1 MNCSNTPLRLDLTQS
16 LRNGSLAG
24 CEAPY
29 RKWLDERGYTARTS
43 RAYILWLT
51 HFAKWGTE
59 LGLTCETL
67 SCATIARFIDE
78 HLPCCDCPHPVQ
90 RSRVQVR
97 AALRQLQ
104 PALVAAGFTTFVEA
118 DPNAVE
124 RELQRYDAYLR
135 DRRGLAA
142 STRLSRQKI
151 IRDLLQLTAS
161 VADRPAWQEASR
173 LRRFAAERADRW
185 SPASLGTLAGALR
198 SYLRYRRSLGDDV
211 VALLPL
217 VTSPAQWRLS
227 GLPETLSADEVES
240 VLASFGPSLPSWRR
254 GLAIAQCVARL
265 GLRSAEVVAL
275 ELEDL
280 DWDTATIRLR
290 RCKSRRVDRLPMP
303 VLVGEAMTNYLRH
316 ERPSC
321 KSRRVFV
328 RHVAPVEEPLLPGV
342 VKRAL
347 LEAYARC
354 GLPYTRVHIFRHSL
368 AARVLA
374 GGGTLKEV
382 ADLLRH
388 RHLDTTQ
395 IYAKVDLR
403 RLDAVAMPWPGSAT

>member
-1 MNCSNTPLRLDLTQS
+1 MNRPNTPLRPDLTQS

-29 RKWLDERGYTARTS
+29 RKWLDERGYATSTS
-43 RAYILWLT
+43 RAYILCLT
-51 HFAKWGTE
+51 HFAQWATE

-67 SCATIARFIDE
+67 SCSTIARFIDE
-78 HLPCCDCPHPVQ
+78 HLPCCDCPRPVQ
-90 RSRVQVR
+90 YSRAQVR

-104 PALVAAGFTTFVEA
+104 PALVAAGFTFVEA

-124 RELQRYDAYLR
+124 RELERYDAYLR
-135 DRRGLAA
+135 DRRGLAV
-142 STRLSRQKI
+142 STRLGRRRI
-151 IRDLLQLTAS
+151 IWDLLQLTAG
-161 VADRPAWQEASR
+161 VAGRPAWQEADR
-173 LRRFAAERADRW
+173 LRRFMAERADRW

-227 GLPETLSADEVES
+227 ALPETLSADEVEC
-240 VLASFGPSLPSWRR
+240 VLASFGASLPSWRR

-280 DWDTATIRLR
+280 DWDNGTIRLR

-342 VKRAL
+342 VKRTL
-347 LEAYARC
+347 LEAYTRC
-354 GLPYTRVHIFRHSL
+354 GLPYTRIHIFRHSL

-403 RLDAVAMPWPGSAT
+403 RLDAVAMPWPGSDT

>member
-1 MNCSNTPLRLDLTQS
+1 MNRSNTPLRQDLTQS

-29 RKWLDERGYTARTS
+29 RKWLDERGYAASTS
-43 RAYILWLT
+43 RAYILCVT
-51 HFAKWGTE
+51 HFARWATE

-67 SCATIARFIDE
+67 SCSTIARFIDE
-78 HLPCCDCPHPVQ
+78 HLPACDCPRPVQ
-90 RSRVQVR
+90 YSRAQVW

-104 PALVAAGFTTFVEA
+104 PAMAAAGITFVEA
-118 DPNAVE
+118 DPDAVE
-124 RELQRYDAYLR
+124 RELERYDTYLR

-142 STRLSRQKI
+142 STRLGRRKI
-151 IRDLLQLTAS
+151 IRALLQLTAG
-161 VADRPAWQEASR
+161 VAGRPAWQEANR
-173 LRRFAAERADRW
+173 LRRFVAERADRW

-198 SYLRYRRSLGDDV
+198 SYLRYRGALGDDV
-211 VALLPL
+211 VALLP
-217 VTSPAQWRLS
+217 VITSPAQWRLS
-227 GLPETLSADEVES
+227 ALPETLSADEIEC
-240 VLASFGPSLPSWRR
+240 VLASFGPSLSSWRR

-280 DWDTATIRLR
+280 DWDNGTIRLR
-290 RCKSRRVDRLPMP
+290 RGKSRRVDRLPIP
-303 VLVGEAMTNYLRH
+303 VLVGKAITNYLRH

-328 RHVAPVEEPLLPGV
+328 RHVAPVEKPLLPGV
-342 VKRAL
+342 VKRTL
-347 LEAYARC
+347 LEAYTRC
-354 GLPYTRVHIFRHSL
+354 GLPYTRIHILRHSL

-395 IYAKVDLR
+395 IYAKVDLQ
-403 RLDAVAMPWPGSAT
+403 RLDAVAMPWPGSET

>member
-1 MNCSNTPLRLDLTQS
+1 MNRSNMPLRPDLTQS
-16 LRNGSLAG
+16 LRHGSLAG

-29 RKWLDERGYTARTS
+29 RKWLDERGYATSTS
-43 RAYILWLT
+43 RAYILCLT
-51 HFAKWGTE
+51 HFAKWATE
-59 LGLTCETL
+59 LGLTCEAL
-67 SCATIARFIDE
+67 SCSTIARFIDE
-78 HLPCCDCPHPVQ
+78 HLPGCDCPRPVQ
-90 RSRVQVR
+90 YSRAQVR

-104 PALVAAGFTTFVEA
+104 PALAAAGFTFVEA
-118 DPNAVE
+118 DPNAIE
-124 RELQRYDAYLR
+124 RELERYDTYLR

-142 STRLSRQKI
+142 GTRLCRRKI
-151 IRDLLQLTAS
+151 IRDLLQLTAG
-161 VADRPAWQEASR
+161 VAGRPAWQEANR
-173 LRRFAAERADRW
+173 LRRFVAERADRW

-198 SYLRYRRSLGDDV
+198 SYLRYRGALGDDV
-211 VALLPL
+211 VALLP
-217 VTSPAQWRLS
+217 VITSPAQWRLS
-227 GLPETLSADEVES
+227 ALPETLSADEIER

-280 DWDTATIRLR
+280 DWDNGTIRLR
-290 RCKSRRVDRLPMP
+290 RGKSRRVDRLPMP
-303 VLVGEAMTNYLRH
+303 VLVGEAITHYLRH

-321 KSRRVFV
+321 QSRRVFV
-328 RHVAPVEEPLLPGV
+328 RHVAPVEKPLLPGV
-342 VKRAL
+342 VKRTL
-347 LEAYARC
+347 LEAYTRC
-354 GLPYTRVHIFRHSL
+354 RLPYTRIHILRHSL

-395 IYAKVDLR
+395 IYAKVDLQ
-403 RLDAVAMPWPGSAT
+403 RLDAVAMPWPGSET

>member
-1 MNCSNTPLRLDLTQS
+1 MNRYKMPLRQELTRW

-29 RKWLDERGYTARTS
+29 LSWLEERGYSDGTS
-43 RAYILWLT
+43 RAYLLCLA
-51 HFAKWGTE
+51 HFAKWATE
-59 LGLTCETL
+59 LGLTCDTL
-67 SCATIARFIDE
+67 SATTITRFVDE
-78 HLPCCDCPHPVQ
+78 HLPCCDCPRPAQ
-90 RSRVQVR
+90 RSRAQVR
-97 AALRQLQ
+97 AALHQLQ
-104 PALVAAGFTTFVEA
+104 PALVAAGIAFIETV
-118 DPNAVE
+118 PNAVE
-124 RELQRYDAYLR
+124 RELERYDAHLR
-135 DRRGLAA
+135 DHRGLAA
-142 STRLSRQKI
+142 STRLKRRKI
-151 IRDLLQLTAS
+151 IEDLLLLAPGVS
-161 VADRPAWQEASR
+161 GRPAWQEASG
-173 LRRFAAERADRW
+173 LRRFVSECAERW
-185 SPASLGTLAGALR
+185 SPASLGALTGALR
-198 SYLRYRRSLGDDV
+198 SYLRYRGLLGDDV
-211 VALLPL
+211 VALLPV

-227 GLPETLSADEVES
+227 GLPDTLSADEVES
-240 VLASFGPSLPSWRR
+240 VLASFDSTLPSWRR

-280 DWDTATIRLR
+280 DWDSGTIRLR
-290 RCKSRRVDRLPMP
+290 RCKVRRVDVMPMP
-303 VLVGEAMTNYLRH
+303 VLVGDAIANYLRH

-328 RHVAPVEEPLLPGV
+328 RHVAPVEVPLLPGV

-347 LEAYARC
+347 LGAYARC

-368 AARVLA
+368 AARVLD

-382 ADLLRH
+382 ADVLRH

-403 RLDAVAMPWPGSAT
+403 RLDAVAMSWPGSDR

>member
-1 MNCSNTPLRLDLTQS
+1 MNRSNMHLRPDLTRS

-24 CEAPY
+24 CEVPY

-43 RAYILWLT
+43 RAYILCLT

-67 SCATIARFIDE
+67 SCSTIVRFIDE
-78 HLPCCDCPHPVQ
+78 HLSCCDCPRPVQ
-90 RSRVQVR
+90 HSRAQVR

-104 PALVAAGFTTFVEA
+104 PALAAAGFTPFVEA
-118 DPNAVE
+118 EPNAVE
-124 RELQRYDAYLR
+124 RELERYDAYLC

-142 STRLSRQKI
+142 STRLRRVKI
-151 IRDLLQLTAS
+151 IWDLLQLRGG
-161 VADRPAWQEASR
+161 VADRPTWQEPDR
-173 LRRFAAERADRW
+173 LRRFVAERADRW

-198 SYLRYRRSLGDDV
+198 SYLRYRGSLGDDV
-211 VALLPL
+211 VALLP
-217 VTSPAQWRLS
+217 VVRSPAQWRLS
-227 GLPETLSADEVES
+227 ALPETLSADEVEC

-280 DWDTATIRLR
+280 EWDNGTICLR

-303 VLVGEAMTNYLRH
+303 VLVGDAMTNYLRY

-328 RHVAPVEEPLLPGV
+328 RHVAPVEKPLLPGV
-342 VKRAL
+342 VKRTL
-347 LEAYARC
+347 LEAYVRC

-374 GGGTLKEV
+374 AGGTLKEV

-403 RLDAVAMPWPGSAT
+403 RLDAVAMPWPGSDT

>member
-1 MNCSNTPLRLDLTQS
+1 MNRPNTPLRPDLTQS

-43 RAYILWLT
+43 RAYILCLT
-51 HFAKWGTE
+51 HFAKWATE
-59 LGLTCETL
+59 LELTCDTL
-67 SCATIARFIDE
+67 SCATIARFIDD
-78 HLPCCDCPHPVQ
+78 HLPCCDCPRPVQ
-90 RSRVQVR
+90 YSRAQVR

-104 PALVAAGFTTFVEA
+104 PALVAAGITFVETE
-118 DPNAVE
+118 PNAVE
-124 RELQRYDAYLR
+124 RELERYDAYLC

-142 STRLSRQKI
+142 STRLRRRKI
-151 IRDLLQLTAS
+151 IRDLLQLS
-161 VADRPAWQEASR
+161 GGVADRPAWQEPDR
-173 LRRFAAERADRW
+173 LRRFVAERADRW

-198 SYLRYRRSLGDDV
+198 SYLRYRRSLRDDV
-211 VALLPL
+211 VALLPV

-227 GLPETLSADEVES
+227 ALPETLSADEVEC

-280 DWDTATIRLR
+280 DWDNGTIRLR

-342 VKRAL
+342 VKRTL
-347 LEAYARC
+347 LEAYTRC
-354 GLPYTRVHIFRHSL
+354 GLPYTRIHIFRHSL

-403 RLDAVAMPWPGSAT
+403 RLDAVAMPWPGSDT

>member
-1 MNCSNTPLRLDLTQS
+1 MNRSNTPLRQDLTQS

-29 RKWLDERGYTARTS
+29 RKWLDERGYATRTS
-43 RAYILWLT
+43 RAYILCLT
-51 HFAKWGTE
+51 HFARWATE
-59 LGLTCETL
+59 LGITCETL
-67 SCATIARFIDE
+67 SSSTIARFIDE
-78 HLPCCDCPHPVQ
+78 HLPACDCPRPVQ
-90 RSRVQVR
+90 YSRAQVR
-97 AALRQLQ
+97 AALRQLP
-104 PALVAAGFTTFVEA
+104 PAMAAAGFTFVEA
-118 DPNAVE
+118 DPDAVE
-124 RELQRYDAYLR
+124 RELECYDTYLR

-142 STRLSRQKI
+142 STRLCRRKI
-151 IRDLLQLTAS
+151 IRDLLQLTAG
-161 VADRPAWQEASR
+161 VPGCPAWQEANR
-173 LRRFAAERADRW
+173 LRRFVAERADRW

-198 SYLRYRRSLGDDV
+198 SYLRYRGALGDDV
-211 VALLPL
+211 VTLLP
-217 VTSPAQWRLS
+217 VITSPAQWRLS
-227 GLPETLSADEVES
+227 ALPETLSADEIEC

-280 DWDTATIRLR
+280 DWDNGTIRLR
-290 RCKSRRVDRLPMP
+290 RGKSRRVDRLPMP
-303 VLVGEAMTNYLRH
+303 VLVGEAITNYLRH

-328 RHVAPVEEPLLPGV
+328 RHVAPVEKPLLPGV
-342 VKRAL
+342 VKRTL
-347 LEAYARC
+347 LEAYTRC
-354 GLPYTRVHIFRHSL
+354 GLPYTRIHILRHSL

-395 IYAKVDLR
+395 IYAKVDLQ
-403 RLDAVAMPWPGSAT
+403 RLDAVAMPWPGSGT